1 MTAQITPDVLGAF
14 NALCEDG
21 ATVCL
26 SILIP
31 TDTRTPTPKRDA
43 LVFKNALRTA
53 AQRLVGAGLTQHEAE
68 AYVRPLRELSD
79 GGQLWSERSLGLA
92 VFSAGRPES
101 TLFFHLPFSVP
112 EIVIVGRR
120 FYYKPLLAALHSTP
134 RFFVLALSLKGAQL
148 HEFNAGASRLVP
160 LPLMPRGING
170 MPSHD
175 DLDAQR
181 HVHSFTRNT
190 ARGLLTSHSHGAGDI
205 DHDARNARY
214 FQRVAQIV
222 AETLSSESAPLVL
235 AGVERDV
242 VQYRAANAYPHLMP
256 DAIIGSPLLHTAND
270 LRTEAAILLA
280 GLMNESAARAL
291 ARYREVNNTPRVTR
305 SAKDIVRAAHDGRI
319 DTLFVAQD
327 SDKWG
332 RFDLSTYHVR
342 IHPLPQPGDV
352 SLLNLA
358 AEYTLR
364 HHGQVFLLPRAKLPR
379 SAPMAAIL
387 RR

>member
-1 MTAQITPDVLGAF
+1 MKTQITPGMLGAF

-21 ATVCL
+21 AAVCL

-31 TDTRTPTPKRDA
+31 TDARTPTPKRDA

-53 AQRLVGAGLTQHEAE
+53 ARRLQASGMAQHEAE
-68 AYVRPLRELSD
+68 AFVQPLRELSES
-79 GGQLWSERSLGLA
+79 GQLWSERSLGLA
-92 VFSAGRPES
+92 VFSAGQPES
-101 TLFFHLPFSVP
+101 TLYFHLPFTVP
-112 EIVIVGRR
+112 EVVIAGKR

-134 RFFVLALSLKGAQL
+134 RFFTLALSLKGAQL
-148 HEFNAGASRLVP
+148 HEFNAGAERLVP
-160 LPLMPRGING
+160 LPGVPRGVAG
-170 MPSHD
+170 MPAHE

-181 HVHSFTRNT
+181 HARSFTRNT
-190 ARGLLTSHSHGAGDI
+190 ARGPLTSHSHGAGDI
-205 DHDARNARY
+205 DHEARNTRY
-214 FQRVAQIV
+214 FQRVAQAV
-222 AETLSSESAPLVL
+222 AEALADDSAPLVL

-242 VQYRAANAYPHLMP
+242 AQYRAANTYAHLAP
-256 DAIIGSPLLHTAND
+256 DAIIGSPLLRTAGD
-270 LRTEAAILLA
+270 LRTEAASLLA
-280 GLMNESAARAL
+280 GLMNESAVRAL
-291 ARYREVNNTPRVTR
+291 ARYREANNTPRVTR
-305 SAKDIVRAAHDGRI
+305 SAKAIVRAAHDGRI

-327 SDKWG
+327 FDKWG
-332 RFDLSTYHVR
+332 RFDPGTYHVR